1 MEYRYNLKSGRREN
15 KSELRDKIWENI
27 PNGLK
32 IIPGKDKKM
41 YH

>member
-15 KSELRDKIWENI
+15 KSELRDNIWENI
-27 PNGLK
+27 SNSLK
-32 IIPGKDKKM
+32 IIPGKGRKM